1 MAADG
6 TFGDSNLHNCVH
18 TGQLMRLVDHVADVE
33 LVACGQACND
43 VHKAGDAADGALVD
57 DVDLV
62 AVQLAGPRQLA
73 PFDDVAVLLVVAAAV
88 RVDGVVQLLAAP
100 CDAVAQPLLVE
111 PVLLDA
117 GLVVVPFAGVV
128 AVV

>member
-18 TGQLMRLVDHVADVE
+18 TGQLMRLRNKFDNMLLHNDYRLTYLVDHVADVE

-62 AVQLAGPRQLA
+62 AVQLAGPLPSLQESGGLRLGFFLDVIDRRNNIFIQST
-73 PFDDVAVLLVVAAAV
+73 PF
-88 RVDGVVQLLAAP
+88 RI
-100 CDAVAQPLLVE
+100 
-111 PVLLDA
+111 
-117 GLVVVPFAGVV
+117 
-128 AVV
+128 

>member
-1 MAADG
+1 M
-6 TFGDSNLHNCVH
+6 
-18 TGQLMRLVDHVADVE
+18 ADVE

-43 VHKAGDAADGALVD
+43 VHKAGDAADGALAD

-62 AVQLAGPRQLA
+62 AVQLAGLQQLA
-73 PFDDVAVLLVVAAAV
+73 PFDDVAVLLAVVAAAG
-88 RVDGVVQLLAAP
+88 RVDGVEQLLAAP

-111 PVLLDA
+111 PVLLGA
-117 GLVVVPFAGVV
+117 GLVVVVPFADVV

>member
-1 MAADG
+1 M
-6 TFGDSNLHNCVH
+6 
-18 TGQLMRLVDHVADVE
+18 ADVE